1 MTNIN
6 TITSPFDWKNTARS
20 VEVTDPLYRPGSRSP
35 YPVLLPGSLTT
46 PRQDSIVHSFSR
58 DTAGDVVTT
67 SKIKRAA
74 I

>member
-6 TITSPFDWKNTARS
+6 TPANPFDWKNTPRA
-20 VEVTDPLYRPGSRSP
+20 VEVTDPLFRPGSRSP

-58 DTAGDVVTT
+58 DTAGDVVKTQ
-67 SKIKRAA
+67 KIKRSS

>member
-1 MTNIN
+1 MSSVTNVN
-6 TITSPFDWKNTARS
+6 PFDWKNTPRS

-35 YPVLLPGSLTT
+35 HPVLLPGSLTT

-58 DTAGDVVTT
+58 DTAADVVKT
-67 SKIKRAA
+67 SKIKRSA